1 MSGRKVRK
9 NFDKNKGYSVNV
21 SDCTEEMKKAVQQ
34 AFFDVG
40 IDWLYKLHSCEYQNL
55 DAGLYTNVT
64 CFGRVTPNLMYAS
77 TTWGCNMAAK
87 EFLGLVYEPEQ
98 VGHVHAELM
107 RQYAEDAKTN
117 PEPWKLWEIK
127 ADDGLWWDCQYSPM
141 WEDITEY
148 RRKHKSHTVNGVEI
162 PDLRVKPE
170 EGEPYYLADPLS
182 RTFFTLRQ
190 AYKNAARNDWVERG
204 LVYPHTEEGKQAAI
218 LHAKS
223 MLGIA

>member
-21 SDCTEEMKKAVQQ
+21 SDCPEEMKKEVQQ

-64 CFGRVTPNLMYAS
+64 CFGRVTTNLMYAS
-77 TTWGCNMAAK
+77 TTWGCNMTVK
-87 EFLGLVYEPEQ
+87 EFLGLMYEPEY
-98 VGHVHAELM
+98 VGHVHADLM
-107 RQYAEDAKTN
+107 RQYAEDAKTHT
-117 PEPWKLWEIK
+117 EPWKLWQVKDAE
-127 ADDGLWWDCQYSPM
+127 GTWWRCQFSPS
-141 WEDITEY
+141 WDASLEFRCKPKTHI
-148 RRKHKSHTVNGVEI
+148 VNGVEI

-170 EGEPYYLADPLS
+170 EGEQYYLADPLS

-218 LHAKS
+218 LHSKS